1 MCERTRVARQWL
13 LVAHSGYS
21 RVLNSTLSSFER
33 KRTGTTMLDRWFLL
47 AVTSELPR
55 SCLSPTLSKVLVR
68 CFAVYN
74 LSLPWPC
81 ILGTA
86 MDERVE
92 ALLAD
97 VLALEGEDP
106 NVIREGARGALA
118 DYEQLFRAQ
127 EVNKRMKDKAAH
139 ACQCA
144 VPRSPGRRDAIAQGN
159 VDRRALK
166 GSPQHYQWT
175 AFPLK
180 E

>member
-1 MCERTRVARQWL
+1 MQKWIRECRFR
-13 LVAHSGYS
+13 G
-21 RVLNSTLSSFER
+21 TLIRESSQP
-33 KRTGTTMLDRWFLL
+33 MLWFLL

-118 DYEQLFRAQ
+118 DYEQLFRAL

-139 ACQCA
+139 ACHA
-144 VPRSPGRRDAIAQGN
+144 LFRARLVEEMRLRKGTSTAEHLKVVLSIINGPR
-159 VDRRALK
+159 
-166 GSPQHYQWT
+166 
-175 AFPLK
+175 FP
-180 E
+180 